1 MKNMNKKPN
10 TNSTT
15 FTVTE
20 VIALLNLTVIKQD
33 RGDKF
38 LPENLGIICGVL
50 TLNEEVEM
58 VVKFI
63 DRVCQFTKSE
73 FSRHYRIINE

>member
-1 MKNMNKKPN
+1 MNDKT
-10 TNSTT
+10 TNNAS
-15 FTVTE
+15 FSIPE
-20 VIALLNLTVIKQD
+20 VVALINLTVIKHD

-50 TLNEEVEM
+50 TLNDEVEI

-63 DRVCQFTKSE
+63 DRVGQFTKAE
-73 FSRHYRIINE
+73 FQKVYRVIQE

>member
-1 MKNMNKKPN
+1 MNKKMN
-10 TNSTT
+10 TPSTS
-15 FTVTE
+15 FTVNE
-20 VIALLNLTVIKQD
+20 VVLLLNLTVIKQD

-73 FSRHYRIINE
+73 FNRHYRIINE

>member
-1 MKNMNKKPN
+1 MNKNMN
-10 TNSTT
+10 TQSTS
-15 FTVTE
+15 FTVNE
-20 VIALLNLTVIKQD
+20 VVLLLNLTVIKQD

-73 FSRHYRIINE
+73 FNRHYRIINE

>member
-1 MKNMNKKPN
+1 MNKKMN
-10 TNSTT
+10 TQSTS
-15 FTVTE
+15 FTVNE
-20 VIALLNLTVIKQD
+20 VVLLLNLTVIKQD

-73 FSRHYRIINE
+73 FNRHYRIINE